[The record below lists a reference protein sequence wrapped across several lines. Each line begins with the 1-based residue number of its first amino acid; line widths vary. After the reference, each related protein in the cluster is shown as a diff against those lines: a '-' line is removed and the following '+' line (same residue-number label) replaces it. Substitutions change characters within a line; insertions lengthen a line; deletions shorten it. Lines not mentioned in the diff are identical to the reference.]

1 MNGIDSEHGHFP
13 LDSPLR
19 VASAIGAACALVLS
33 ASPVWGHGF
42 VGQRFFPATL
52 AVDDPF
58 VADELSVPTF
68 ARRKMPAS
76 GDAPANTQT
85 DWSVDYT
92 KRITADFGVGIGT
105 TYRRIAP
112 EGAETQSGFDNLALS
127 AKYQV
132 WKSEAREAIVSVGV
146 DWDVG
151 GTGAKRIGA
160 ESFSTV
166 TPSIFFGKG
175 FGDLPETAKFLRPL
189 ALTGSIGVGF
199 PTRTSTRSRSDEG
212 DEVLEQHPNVLQWGL
227 TLQYNIPYLQSAVAD
242 VGWRE
247 PLNRLI
253 PVLEFAMAS
262 PLNRGGGGTTGT
274 VNPGLIWA
282 GRYMQFGI
290 EAVIPINDRSGH
302 GTGILAQLHFYLDDI
317 FPTSLGRPLVG
328 QR

>member
-1 MNGIDSEHGHFP
+1 MHGIDSEHAHLP
-13 LDSPLR
+13 LDSR
-19 VASAIGAACALVLS
+19 VRIASAFTACTVALI

-58 VADELSVPTF
+58 VADELALPTF
-68 ARRKMPAS
+68 TRRKMPAS
-76 GDAPANTQT
+76 SEAPANMQT
-85 DWSVDYT
+85 DWAVDYA
-92 KRITADFGVGIGT
+92 KRITADFGIGIGA

-112 EGAETQSGFDNLALS
+112 EGGDTRRGFDNFALS

-132 WKSEAREAIVSVGV
+132 WKSEAHEAIVSVGV

-160 ESFSTV
+160 ESFSTF

-175 FGDLPETAKFLRPL
+175 FGDLPDTAKFLRPV
-189 ALTGSIGVGF
+189 AVTGSIGVGL
-199 PTRTSTRSRSDEG
+199 PTRTSTRSISDEG
-212 DEVLEQHPNVLQWGL
+212 DEVMEHHPNVLQWGF
-227 TLQYNIPYLQSAVAD
+227 TLQYSIPYLQSSVAD

-247 PLNRLI
+247 PFNRLV

-290 EAVIPINDRSGH
+290 EAVIPINGRSGH
-302 GTGILAQLHFYLDDI
+302 HTGILAQLHFYLDDI
-317 FPTSLGRPLVG
+317 FPRSLGKPLVSL
-328 QR
+328 R